1 MTEGR
6 SEKGEEGTPLI
17 PYKASGLPLSSTFL
31 GQGSYHLSLQSVTFR
46 SKHFSFFFF
55 FFLPAQTLRRLFYLQ
70 VLFPCEMAELCFRGV
85 ELGSTGGG
93 VSGESE
99 WPSFAK
105 WERSKAKPIGCR
117 PTMHSGGRW
126 AWVCAGHSIVD

>member
-55 FFLPAQTLRRLFYLQ
+55 FCLLRLSAASSICRFCSPVRWLNFASE
-70 VLFPCEMAELCFRGV
+70 VLSLVALAV
-85 ELGSTGGG
+85 
-93 VSGESE
+93 V
-99 WPSFAK
+99 
-105 WERSKAKPIGCR
+105 
-117 PTMHSGGRW
+117 
-126 AWVCAGHSIVD
+126 